1 MGKELTI
8 FELNK
13 YEYIRASE
21 ELEILRF
28 NIINEYKELLR
39 KLEKELPR
47 YLIYF
52 IEDDFVVDSEF
63 SIYDNTMDITDPREI
78 AHDITYKGVNYRLI
92 GHKEKQ
98 YKINKVIDDYFKDK
112 YE

>member
-1 MGKELTI
+1 MGKELTE

-13 YEYIRASE
+13 YEYIRTSE

-28 NIINEYKELLR
+28 NIINDYKELLS

-47 YLIYF
+47 YLISF

-63 SIYDNTMDITDPREI
+63 SISDDTMDITE
-78 AHDITYKGVNYRLI
+78 HNITYKGINYRLI
-92 GHKEKQ
+92 GHKENQ
-98 YKINKVIDDYFKDK
+98 YKINKVIDDYFKG
-112 YE
+112 